1 MPFNTIK
8 DRIINLDFSDEYYSD
23 SRSWIQ
29 TIIEQIKTDKIYDE
43 YCKNKKDITVLDLGA
58 NVGLV
63 SLYLSD
69 IASRILAV
77 EAGPKQLELLKQNCK
92 NETNIEIVEAAI
104 AGNNEDVIFYMK
116 PDNNTTN
123 SLIKS
128 NSNTEYSI
136 NVKGITIPKLLED
149 YNVEKVDF
157 CKIDIEGSEMVSLT
171 EDIIKQFYD
180 KIDFIF
186 LEVHAT
192 NPINWRQDLRQ
203 NLVKLYNLLNKC
215 GYKCKSPYMDMV
227 MSGNMYPISDF
238 VVDKIYC
245 YK

>member
-1 MPFNTIK
+1 MFFNTIK
-8 DRIINLDFSDEYYSD
+8 NRNIELDFSDSYYSD

-29 TIIEQIKTDKIYDE
+29 TIIEQIKTDKIYDD
-43 YCKNKKDITVLDLGA
+43 YCKDKKDITILDLGA

-69 IASRILAV
+69 IASKILAV
-77 EAGPKQLELLKQNCK
+77 EAGPKQIELLKQNCK
-92 NETNIEIVEAAI
+92 NEKNIEIIEAAI
-104 AGNNEDVIFYMK
+104 SGKNEDVTFFMK

-123 SLIKS
+123 SLIQS

-136 NVKGITIPKLLED
+136 TVKGITIPKLLEEH
-149 YNVEKVDF
+149 NIEKVDF
-157 CKIDIEGSEMVSLT
+157 CKIDIEGSEMVALT

-203 NLVKLYNLLNKC
+203 NLVKLYNLFEKC

-227 MSGNMYPISDF
+227 ASGNTYPISDF